1 MSPKKNLVAP
11 SKSEGGTI
19 GSFVRLPI
27 SLKERAQIHCIKN
40 KITLTDLIIAG
51 ISAEVNSEV

>member
-11 SKSEGGTI
+11 SSKEGGTV

-27 SLKERAQIHCIKN
+27 ALKERAQIQCIKN
-40 KITLTDLIIAG
+40 KITLTDLIVRG
-51 ISAEVNSEV
+51 IEGVLD

>member
-1 MSPKKNLVAP
+1 MSVKKNLVAP
-11 SKSEGGTI
+11 AKSEGGTV

-40 KITLTDLIIAG
+40 KITLTDLIIRG
-51 ISAEVNSEV
+51 IESEVN